1 MQSRDLPASQRAQ
14 MTFERI
20 EPESSTPDAPTPS
33 RWPRLRANAKMLASL
48 LLGGAAIL
56 LAIIAVRSGLTPMV
70 DGMFHP
76 GEQWLSAIRRVGIF
90 VAATAA
96 YWAYVRWFEKRPA
109 TELQL
114 RLKPLLLGAVAGV
127 GLVGIPI
134 ALLFAFDAYEALLF
148 RGFSPALLGVAGLIV
163 VAAALEELV
172 YRALLFRL
180 TERTWGTVAA
190 LVVQALLFAAQ
201 HLENL
206 SQGSA
211 TDVLALMVSVA
222 LLGLLWASI
231 FVLTRNLWAG
241 VANHATW
248 NFTILLSGVPLSG
261 IEDWRALAPLE
272 SRYAG
277 PDGLTGGQFGPESS
291 LLVIVCVTIAVVW
304 LLRTARRRGRF
315 RGAFQSAPDTRLE
328 TESGKA

>member
-1 MQSRDLPASQRAQ
+1 
-14 MTFERI
+14 MTLERM
-20 EPESSTPDAPTPS
+20 ETNRSTPHSPTHS
-33 RWPRLRANAKMLASL
+33 RWPRLRASAKVLVSL

-56 LAIIAVRSGLTPMV
+56 LAIVAVRKGLIPLV
-70 DGMFHP
+70 DGLFHP

-90 VAATAA
+90 VATTAA
-96 YWAYVRWFEKRPA
+96 YWAYVRWFEKRRA

-114 RLKPLLLGAVAGV
+114 RLKPLLLGAAAGI

-134 ALLFAFDAYEALLF
+134 ALLFAFGAYEALLF
-148 RGFSPALLGVAGLIV
+148 RGFSPALLGAAGLIV

-180 TERTWGTVAA
+180 TERAWGTVAA
-190 LVVQALLFAAQ
+190 LVVQAQLFAAQ

-206 SQGSA
+206 SEGSGA
-211 TDVLALMVSVA
+211 DLLALLMSVSV
-222 LLGLLWASI
+222 LGLLWASI
-231 FVLTRNLWAG
+231 FLLTRNLWAS
-241 VANHATW
+241 VANHAAW

-277 PDGLTGGQFGPESS
+277 PDWLTGGQFGPESS
-291 LLVIVCVTIAVVW
+291 LLVIVCVTLAVVW
-304 LLRTARRRGRF
+304 LLRTARGRGQF
-315 RGAFQSAPDTRLE
+315 RGAFPSAPDTRLE
-328 TESGKA
+328 TESSRA

>member
-1 MQSRDLPASQRAQ
+1 MSL
-14 MTFERI
+14 ERT
-20 EPESSTPDAPTPS
+20 ETDSSSHDVPTMS
-33 RWPRLRANAKMLASL
+33 RWPRLRASARMLASL

-56 LAIIAVRSGLTPMV
+56 LAIIAVRKGLIPLV
-70 DGMFHP
+70 DGLFQP

-96 YWAYVRWFEKRPA
+96 YWAYVRWFEKRRA
-109 TELQL
+109 TELPL
-114 RLKPLLLGAVAGV
+114 RLKPLLLGAAAGV

-134 ALLFAFDAYEALLF
+134 ALLFAFGAYEALLF
-148 RGFSPALLGVAGLIV
+148 RGFSPALVGVGGLIV

-180 TERTWGTVAA
+180 TERAWGTVAA

-211 TDVLALMVSVA
+211 TDVLMLLVSVSV
-222 LLGLLWASI
+222 LGLLWAGI

-241 VANHATW
+241 VANHAAW

-277 PDGLTGGQFGPESS
+277 PDWLTGGQFGPESS

-304 LLRTARRRGRF
+304 LLRTAHRRGRF
-315 RGAFQSAPDTRLE
+315 SSAFPSAPGRRLE
-328 TESGKA
+328 KESGKA